1 MKGQIKQA
9 IKKDSFGSDA
19 FLVML
24 VKVIGA
30 MMTIALSIY
39 ITRVIGKGA
48 YGLISLGNQILNFS
62 LLFILAGYN
71 QITTRE
77 VSKIRED
84 KTKVAF
90 YISRLHR
97 YIFSRSALMMLFLF
111 VAAYPLFNVLFN
123 RIYNKK
129 AGTR

>member
-1 MKGQIKQA
+1 MKSQIKQA

-19 FLVML
+19 LLVML
-24 VKVIGA
+24 VKVVGA
-30 MMTIALSIY
+30 IMTIALSIY

-77 VSKIRED
+77 VSKIREN
-84 KTKVAF
+84 KTKVGF
-90 YISRLHR
+90 YTSLLHR
-97 YIFSRSALMMLFLF
+97 YIFTRSALMMLILF
-111 VAAYPLFNVLFN
+111 IAAFPLFNCYSIALHLYYHLSF
-123 RIYNKK
+123 
-129 AGTR
+129 